1 MIDIVPSNE
10 KKEYELI
17 RTNDYQVYNF
27 LNTSPNSIEG
37 LDNWGLDLYEL
48 ISINFDFN
56 SPIFNQIKLLSNNS
70 LITINQYTIIYI
82 VNKSFVDNSINAIC
96 KNKES
101 NNININIGNGK
112 LNLIFETQKEQQNE
126 IIFNGNI
133 DV

>member
-10 KKEYELI
+10 KKEYEII

-27 LNTSPNSIEG
+27 LNTNPNSIEG

-56 SPIFNQIKLLSNNS
+56 SQIFNQIKLLSNNS

-82 VNKSFVDNSINAIC
+82 INKSFVDNSINAIC
-96 KNKES
+96 KNKDV
-101 NNININIGNGK
+101 NNMNINIGIGK
-112 LNLIFETQKEQQNE
+112 LNLVFETQKEEQNE